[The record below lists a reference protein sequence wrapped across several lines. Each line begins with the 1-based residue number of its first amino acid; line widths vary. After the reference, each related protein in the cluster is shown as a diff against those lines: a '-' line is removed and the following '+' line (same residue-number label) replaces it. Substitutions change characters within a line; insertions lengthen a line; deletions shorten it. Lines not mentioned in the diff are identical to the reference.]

1 MKVTSP
7 AVITSEPT
15 INNDSKYLKIK
26 QLTKKRQILN
36 IKTFKMVIHRI
47 FNRKKKHLSQTSEY
61 PINIPIF
68 TPKKLPHGKFI

>member
-47 FNRKKKHLSQTSEY
+47 FNR
-61 PINIPIF
+61 
-68 TPKKLPHGKFI
+68 